1 MEHDLLM
8 AEAVMGRDAE
18 DFCKSELGQF
28 ILRRCDNEIADAQ
41 HKLARV
47 SSWRRRRIQELQ
59 NEIWRAE
66 SMKAW
71 LVELI
76 SNGRQAEA
84 ALEEIERE

>member
-1 MEHDLLM
+1 M
-8 AEAVMGRDAE
+8 AEAVLGRDAE

-28 ILRRCDNEIADAQ
+28 ILRRCDTEIADAQ

-66 SMKAW
+66 SIKAW